1 MDGYLLVLAL
11 IALPIFGNSA
21 GGLLAEVVPVSQRT
35 LSLALHAAAGIVLA
49 VVGLE
54 LMPEALEAD
63 PPWVPIV
70 AFTVGALFFLALDN
84 GVDRLQAATSRR
96 STAAPDAA
104 AAVDAEDV
112 GNPLAVYAGT
122 SLDLFSDGVMIG
134 TGSLLDPALGL
145 LLAIGQT
152 PADLPEGFATVATL
166 RSADVPRGKRLLFTA
181 GMALPI
187 LLGATLGYFGL
198 RGAPD
203 LVTLSVL
210 ALTGGALLSVVIEE
224 IVPQAHRGADS
235 KLATVSLV
243 GGFALFAA
251 IGAYVG

>member
-11 IALPIFGNSA
+11 IALPILGNYV
-21 GGLLAEVVPVSQRT
+21 GGALAEVLPVSRRT

-63 PPWVPIV
+63 PAWVPIL
-70 AFTVGALFFLALDN
+70 AFTAGALFFLALDK
-84 GVDRLQAATSRR
+84 GVDRLQDMTASR
-96 STAAPDAA
+96 SGTQVTEESD
-104 AAVDAEDV
+104 DENS
-112 GNPLAVYAGT
+112 NPLTIYAGT

-134 TGSLLDPALGL
+134 TGALLDPGLGL
-145 LLAIGQT
+145 LLALGQT
-152 PADLPEGFATVATL
+152 PADLPEGFATIATL
-166 RSADVPRGKRLLFTA
+166 RSAKVARAKRLLFTA
-181 GMALPI
+181 ALAVPI
-187 LLGATLGYFGL
+187 LLGATIGHFAL
-198 RGAPD
+198 RNASE

-224 IVPQAHRGADS
+224 IVPEAHRGRDS
-235 KLATVSLV
+235 KLATVFLV

-251 IGAYVG
+251 IATYVG